1 MPAKTP
7 PSTPLR
13 RLRLYGPSLI
23 TLAVLLPFFS
33 YYIKEVKSEQGYLN
47 DRAFRVLDV
56 IGRQFGAEINAA
68 HDTMVAAILLPGQHC
83 TLWKQGE
90 RSCKPGEFERKA
102 AITDIQAY
110 LDTYVTD
117 GEAAVEEVG
126 GDTKATDVASKGMAD
141 LKPHE
146 GLPANEKHF
155 IARSEDSQ
163 FLVQLI
169 HQNQLSGARDGK
181 ELVTRISAQL
191 DPAKMLARALANEQG
206 ALFEAVFVASRE
218 GHVLAQNRNSK
229 VNVLEV
235 ETLLESRKL
244 RDIVE
249 GPKSKDSDS
258 SGSPAQPSLPSDV
271 SGADERF
278 DIQVSGTGYVLF
290 VVPAP
295 FVLTGED
302 GRETPIAFYGL
313 MRKDTM
319 ESKALRL
326 PSLGM
331 PAIVIA
337 FVIGMAFLWP
347 ALKLYT
353 MSDRERLKKSS
364 VVAMCGI
371 TLLAAVLLSA
381 LYLSYGFYLGLWE
394 RNDRQLQQLA
404 RTIHSHL
411 GLELRAAL
419 TTSRAMVR
427 ELVELEEARQKTT
440 PTNPG
445 DRPGDDSWWPDDS
458 RFPVSE
464 LRTNQRVFDLIQKY
478 PFFAHIMLT
487 GSKPLSDSA
496 AARASNERQ
505 IMKLSASAIPTPL
518 IAMPLSQFPFVGR
531 LLQGPYNTLQDD
543 QFVIQSFIS
552 PSTGEF
558 LPTVMFY
565 PGSRPVDALQT
576 NSRNLPGSRFRILL
590 SSHLPSLVHAVF
602 PRGFGFAVI
611 GQNGN
616 VYFHSDP
623 TRNLKENFFSE
634 CQDADALKEVL
645 KLNTE
650 RFLWLHYGGGKIRA
664 FVQPLGASEKRDA
677 AIPNLG
683 LSLIV
688 YCNAED
694 QEKILSVIGTKFL
707 TALVVF
713 PLLAFVFAVLWRLLK
728 RAFWRPS
735 AITYSRERIWP
746 WRVEKPYYM
755 LEGAWGLLCFLVA
768 VLLAIFM
775 PAFVLPA
782 LLGLLLIICLVG
794 FALSWMKTGLVKKLI
809 HREGLDH
816 WMERV
821 PLSAAYTARIFA
833 VGLGSLGILSIL
845 VFQVVLSSV
854 QLSEEKNDHRSL
866 AAAMKSRADRNLKAF
881 QAMGYPAGADELWE
895 KFCAA
900 RVRDG
905 FDVYDG
911 RAVTEPGILGTLESS
926 RLLRLFDED
935 KPLRP
940 LPLSCPPIKVAI
952 NPRSEFEEASLWRV
966 LPSPFERAG
975 LTASSI
981 GFYAAGLLLLVPIFL
996 WQHLIVRRLFI
1007 LDFREPEPLPAMDEK
1022 SLEQRMELALAGKR
1036 EGLDRLLIFA
1046 HPRSGTG
1053 MALERIAATLKQR
1066 GLMPAEF
1073 QALDFGAIASDE
1085 TTDEAK
1091 FRHSVCEAAAA
1102 NKIVILDNFEIRL
1115 TDADS
1120 RAEKLAL
1127 LEGLVYAHHASVY
1140 VLTSIEPLL
1149 LMESLLSLGPYTDE
1163 LQAEMNRWVRILGN
1177 FERYVFQDD
1186 SPNPGFYE
1194 AASEVVLRCERMDIG
1209 EKTKRE
1215 LCETFE
1221 AELRPTL
1228 FLRRCAPHVNLEKLD
1243 FTNSL
1248 DFEESLVS
1256 QLREMADGYYRV
1268 IWLNCTSDERL
1279 ALYQLA
1285 KDDWLNPL
1293 NKIAISHLLRKR
1305 LIGKVVPG
1313 DARTTDGAYR
1323 LMNVSFRAFVLEA
1336 VSERELAMWEKQQN
1350 LGLWPALRMALVLAL
1365 VLVALFISYVR
1376 RDIFDVYFSYFAALA
1391 GGGAALLRIIFGFFS
1406 KSDPSIAAVFSGGDG
1421 KSGGE
1426 SA

>member
-1 MPAKTP
+1 VAAKTP

-56 IGRQFGAEINAA
+56 IARQFGAEINGT
-68 HDTMVAAILLPGQHC
+68 HDTMLAAILLPGQQC

-90 RSCKPGEFERKA
+90 RSCKPGEFEHKA
-102 AITDIQAY
+102 AIGDIQAY
-110 LDTYVTD
+110 LDTYMTD
-117 GEAAVEEVG
+117 GEATVEEVAEDPKAATRP
-126 GDTKATDVASKGMAD
+126 GDGMTSLKAHD
-141 LKPHE
+141 
-146 GLPANEKHF
+146 GLPANEKHS
-155 IARSEDSQ
+155 ISRSEDSQ
-163 FLVQLI
+163 VFIQLL
-169 HQNQLSGARDGK
+169 HQNELAGARDGK
-181 ELVTRISAQL
+181 QLVTRISAQL
-191 DPAKMLARALANEQG
+191 DPAKMLARALSNDQG
-206 ALFEAVFVASRE
+206 VLFETVFVASRE

-229 VNVLEV
+229 VNVVEV

-249 GPKSKDSDS
+249 GPKNSKDGDS
-258 SGSPAQPSLPSDV
+258 PGSAAQPSLPGEI

-278 DIQVSGTGYVLF
+278 DIQVSGTDYVLF

-302 GRETPIAFYGL
+302 GKETPISFYGL
-313 MRKDTM
+313 MRKDAM

-371 TLLAAVLLSA
+371 TLLAAVLLAA
-381 LYLSYGFYLGLWE
+381 LYLSYGFFLGLSE
-394 RNDRQLQQLA
+394 RSDHQLQQLA
-404 RTIHSHL
+404 KMIHIHL
-411 GLELRAAL
+411 GAELRTAL

-427 ELVELEEARQKTT
+427 ELVDLEEAAQ
-440 PTNPG
+440 TNPAN
-445 DRPGDDSWWPDDS
+445 RSGDDSWWPPDS
-458 RFPVSE
+458 RFPISQ
-464 LRTNQRVFDLIQKY
+464 LRTNQRIFDLIEKY
-478 PFFAHIMLT
+478 PFFAHIILT
-487 GSKPLSDSA
+487 GSKRVGDSPA
-496 AARASNERQ
+496 EHASIERQ
-505 IMKLSASAIPTPL
+505 IIKLSASAIPTPL
-518 IAMPLSQFPFVGR
+518 IAMPQSRFPFVGR
-531 LLQGPYNTLQDD
+531 LLQGPYNTLEND

-552 PSTGEF
+552 PNTGEF
-558 LPTVMFY
+558 LPSVMFY
-565 PGSRPVDALQT
+565 PGSRPSDALAT
-576 NSRNLPGSRFRILL
+576 SSRSLPGSRFRILL
-590 SSHLPSLVHAVF
+590 SAQLPSLVHVVF

-611 GQNGN
+611 NQNGS

-623 TRNLKENFFSE
+623 ARNLKENFFSE
-634 CQDADALKEVL
+634 CQNADALKEAL
-645 KLNTE
+645 RLNAE
-650 RFLWLHYGGGKIRA
+650 RFLWLHYGGAQVRA
-664 FVQPLGASEKRDA
+664 FVQPLGASEKPDEG
-677 AIPNLG
+677 IPNLG

-688 YCNAED
+688 YCNLED
-694 QEKILSVIGTKFL
+694 QEKVLSIIGTRFL
-707 TALVVF
+707 VALVGF
-713 PLLAFVFAVLWRLLK
+713 PLLAFVFAVLARLLR

-735 AITYSRERIWP
+735 TITYSRERIWP

-755 LEGAWGLLCFLVA
+755 LEGAWGLFCFLIA
-768 VLLAIFM
+768 VLLAVLV
-775 PAFVLPA
+775 PALILPA
-782 LLGLLLIICLVG
+782 VLGVLLIICLGG
-794 FALSWMKTGLVKKLI
+794 FALSWMKTDLVKKLI
-809 HREGLDH
+809 QREGLDL

-833 VGLGSLGILSIL
+833 VGLGTLGILSIL

-866 AAAMKSRADRNLKAF
+866 AGAMKSRAERNLKAF
-881 QAMGYPAGADELWE
+881 QAVGYPAGSEDLWT

-911 RAVTEPGILGTLESS
+911 RAVTELGNLGTLQSS
-926 RLLRLFDED
+926 SLLSLFDED
-935 KPLRP
+935 KPLRA
-940 LPLSCPPIKVAI
+940 LPLSCPPVKVVT
-952 NPRSEFEEASLWRV
+952 NPRPEFEQASLWRA
-966 LPSPFERAG
+966 LPSPFDRTG
-975 LTASSI
+975 LTPSSS
-981 GFYAAGLLLLVPIFL
+981 GFYIAGLLLLIPIFL
-996 WQHLIVRRLFI
+996 WQHLIIRRLFI
-1007 LDFREPEPLPAMDEK
+1007 LDYREPEPLPAIDEK
-1022 SLEQRMELALAGKR
+1022 SLERRMEAALARKTD
-1036 EGLDRLLIFA
+1036 GLERLLIFA

-1053 MALERIAATLKQR
+1053 MALERIATTLKQR

-1073 QALDFGAIASDE
+1073 LALDFGAIASDE
-1085 TTDEAK
+1085 TADQAK
-1091 FRHSVCEAAAA
+1091 FRQGICEAAAA
-1102 NKIVILDNFEIRL
+1102 NRIAILDNFEVRL
-1115 TDADS
+1115 TDGDS
-1120 RAEKLAL
+1120 RIEKLTL
-1127 LEGLVYAHHASVY
+1127 LEALVYAHHSSVY

-1194 AASEVVLRCERMDIG
+1194 AASEVVLRCDTMDIG
-1209 EKTKRE
+1209 ESTKRE

-1293 NKIAISHLLRKR
+1293 NKVAISHLLRKR

-1336 VSERELAMWEKQQN
+1336 VTERELAVWEKQQN
-1350 LGLWPALRMALVLAL
+1350 LGLWPALRMALVLSL

-1391 GGGAALLRIIFGFFS
+1391 GGGAALLRIVFSFFS
-1406 KSDPSIAAVFSGGDG
+1406 KDDPKIASVLGAGDAKGGG
-1421 KSGGE
+1421 Q